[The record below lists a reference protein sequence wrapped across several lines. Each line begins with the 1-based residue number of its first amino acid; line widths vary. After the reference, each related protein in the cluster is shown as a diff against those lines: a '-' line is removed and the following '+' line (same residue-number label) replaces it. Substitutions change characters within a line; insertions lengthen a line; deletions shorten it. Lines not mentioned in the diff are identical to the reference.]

1 LYMDNVHEKAPRLR
15 IDLDSGIPLARQ
27 IADGLRALLVSG
39 ELAPGD
45 RLPSSRRLGVDL
57 GVHFNTV
64 AQAYRELEGEG
75 WLVLNRK
82 QGTFVA
88 GRESIQPR
96 ASDKPR
102 LLDAFREELVRL
114 AARYRSQGL
123 EADELLAIAKE
134 EVKND

>member
-1 LYMDNVHEKAPRLR
+1 MKNVHERAPQLR
-15 IDLDSGIPLARQ
+15 IDLDSSTPLARQ

-88 GRESIQPR
+88 GREAVQPQ
-96 ASDKPR
+96 ASDKP
-102 LLDAFREELVRL
+102 LLLAAFREELIRL

-134 EVKND
+134 EMNND

>member
-1 LYMDNVHEKAPRLR
+1 MNNVHGKAPRLR
-15 IDLDSGIPLARQ
+15 IDLESSTPLARQ

-64 AQAYRELEGEG
+64 AQAYRELEGED

-88 GRESIQPR
+88 GRESVQPH
-96 ASDKPR
+96 ASDRSR
-102 LLDAFREELVRL
+102 LLATFREELVRL

-123 EADELLAIAKE
+123 KADELLAIATE
-134 EVKND
+134 EMNND

>member
-1 LYMDNVHEKAPRLR
+1 MENVHEKTPTLR

-27 IADGLRALLVSG
+27 IVDGLRTLLVSG
-39 ELAPGD
+39 ELAAGD
-45 RLPSSRRLGVDL
+45 RLPSSRRLAVDL

-88 GRESIQPR
+88 GREQTRPR

-102 LLDAFREELVRL
+102 LLDEFRQELVRL

-123 EADELLAIAKE
+123 EAEELLAISKE
-134 EVKND
+134 EMNDD